1 MKCLIYNR
9 KLNTRF
15 KDSYMLRAEIEIE
28 QRSYKEENSIYK
40 IIRCNKRS
48 YRIHIKK
55 IIYRIW

>member
-1 MKCLIYNR
+1 
-9 KLNTRF
+9 
-15 KDSYMLRAEIEIE
+15 MLRAEIEIE